1 MTEAKMKTKRRKL
14 TADGAIRG
22 QIDIPYLLLVLILLA
37 IGLMSLYSAS
47 SGSDTFSTMEN
58 GVPTGHSYS
67 TALRQA
73 LIAVVGVALMG
84 LAAWLPMRIYRSRG
98 ATLGL
103 WYLSILLLVAV
114 LVIGVVGGGARRW
127 LNLGFFSFQPSELAK
142 LAVIMRFAAEVQK
155 KGDSMVL
162 TPEKE
167 ADPKLRRL
175 TIRAGFW
182 DFIWRLALVAL
193 LVVLEPHFS
202 ATFIILT
209 VAVVMMFIA
218 DAPKKPWIACIVL
231 GLAAGFIAVHF
242 TDYAQE
248 RLLAWRKPL
257 EETSTDAGYQTLQSL
272 IAIGSGGLTGLGF
285 GASRQKFMYLPEHSN
300 DFIFSIVCEE
310 MGFIGAVLILILF
323 ALLIIRGYQLA
334 AHAANRYNCLVCAGI
349 TTNLALQVIL
359 NVAVVTNL
367 IPNTGISLPIFS
379 SGGTALI
386 VQLVEMGIVLSAS
399 AEIPTRVRTVTM
411 QVVQ

>member
-1 MTEAKMKTKRRKL
+1 
-14 TADGAIRG
+14 
-22 QIDIPYLLLVLILLA
+22 
-37 IGLMSLYSAS
+37 
-47 SGSDTFSTMEN
+47 
-58 GVPTGHSYS
+58 
-67 TALRQA
+67 
-73 LIAVVGVALMG
+73 MG

-193 LVVLEPHFS
+193 LAVLEPHFS

-367 IPNTGISLPIFS
+367 IPNTGISLPFFS